1 MSHRTRLLSSSLF
14 LLSVAL
20 LLGVSLPGSAVTLD
34 REGKGTQPSWFTCHK
49 DIDLVKAGGKPY
61 FKIEL
66 KGHCG
71 VHPGGGLVGWTP
83 VEWKEVTVLATYNY
97 DTGVTTETIWAGPDV
112 MIDAKLQCEKNPWAH
127 GNACTPTQE
136 VTNNTGVAV
145 NWNYPLSAQRMSYLQ
160 RQVVAKWE
168 SKPPEPTLA
177 DWVPFTTGKAEVSI
191 VWPKLSN
198 PVPQGAANF
207 VLEAVAAGNAL
218 STNAHIEFEWNQ
230 ILPPKDSSIEIGGR
244 WVPYST
250 TNTPKQILHS
260 SLPVNVSTFPNRG
273 LYAVRAK
280 LVGHP
285 DNTKTDWKLAVIK
298 SDDALIVFGEGMPQ
312 EMNADAALQL
322 ISRPAPKAP
331 AGLGRTGIDRQPAT
345 PTTSILQR
353 PSLQGK
359 AMPKIQPMGPVPD
372 SVRTNGQIQK
382 RSPAADTYMSA
393 PKSRTTSPVKT
404 RNKGQIG
411 ELSPPVSRSELSPPV
426 SKEATDAQPEKT
438 RAAPAMQK
446 AAPSVR

>member
-1 MSHRTRLLSSSLF
+1 
-14 LLSVAL
+14 
-20 LLGVSLPGSAVTLD
+20 
-34 REGKGTQPSWFTCHK
+34 
-49 DIDLVKAGGKPY
+49 
-61 FKIEL
+61 
-66 KGHCG
+66 
-71 VHPGGGLVGWTP
+71 
-83 VEWKEVTVLATYNY
+83 
-97 DTGVTTETIWAGPDV
+97 
-112 MIDAKLQCEKNPWAH
+112 
-127 GNACTPTQE
+127 
-136 VTNNTGVAV
+136 
-145 NWNYPLSAQRMSYLQ
+145 
-160 RQVVAKWE
+160 
-168 SKPPEPTLA
+168 
-177 DWVPFTTGKAEVSI
+177 
-191 VWPKLSN
+191 
-198 PVPQGAANF
+198 
-207 VLEAVAAGNAL
+207 NAL

-285 DNTKTDWKLAVIK
+285 DNTKTDWRMFWIGDPLPGLEEYAKGDGSQVKLAVIK

-345 PTTSILQR
+345 PPTSILQR

-382 RSPAADTYMSA
+382 RSPAADTDMSA
-393 PKSRTTSPVKT
+393 PKIRTTSPVKT